1 MSWRNVVSFGETCHM
16 PHSSVKINS
25 PSDGLTSRIEMGFE
39 MDIEADEV
47 VNQEEDWQEAETE
60 LEESTEVQAEVQEEV
75 EQEQSGDEQEG
86 EESEGGEQDAD
97 EEISLFL
104 GDEELG
110 SPSSEEVK
118 QDSDLVKKLR
128 KEIQERNRELHELRA
143 NRQVQP
149 AVADEPL
156 TMPTLE
162 SVEWDEEAY
171 QQKLA
176 AYYEQKAA
184 KEKTHAEQEQQKAK
198 LFEVHNQKLV
208 QYRENASKLGVKGFE
223 QAEKTVLEEV
233 PENIQGAILHY
244 ADKPEIVVLAAGLN
258 PAIRKQLAETTD
270 PVALG
275 KLIGSIEAK
284 AKLLP
289 KSKQR
294 KPAPLAQVRGSQGAG
309 NQNADDKALLAAFP
323 DATIS

>member
-1 MSWRNVVSFGETCHM
+1 MLANGAKMHL
-16 PHSSVKINS
+16 
-25 PSDGLTSRIEMGFE
+25 PSDGLTSRIEMGFG
-39 MDIEADEV
+39 MKTEADEV
-47 VNQEEDWQEAETE
+47 INQEEDWQEAETE
-60 LEESTEVQAEVQEEV
+60 QEQSEQVQAETPEET

-86 EESEGGEQDAD
+86 GESEGGEQDAD
-97 EEISLFL
+97 DEISLFL

-143 NRQVQP
+143 NRQMQP

-184 KEKTHAEQEQQKAK
+184 KEKAHAEQEQQKAR
-198 LFEVHNQKLV
+198 LLEVHNQKLA
-208 QYRENASKLGVKGFE
+208 QYRENASKLGVKGFDE
-223 QAEKTVLEEV
+223 AEKAVLEEV

-289 KSKQR
+289 KSKQN
-294 KPAPLAQVRGSQGAG
+294 KPAPSAQVKGSQGAG
-309 NQNADDKALLAAFP
+309 KQSAVDADFNKAFP
-323 DATIS
+323 DAVIR

>member
-1 MSWRNVVSFGETCHM
+1 MLANGAKMFL
-16 PHSSVKINS
+16 

-47 VNQEEDWQEAETE
+47 INQEEDWQEAETE
-60 LEESTEVQAEVQEEV
+60 QEQSEQVQAETPEET
-75 EQEQSGDEQEG
+75 EQEQSGDEQDGG
-86 EESEGGEQDAD
+86 EPEGGEQDAD
-97 EEISLFL
+97 DEISLFL

-143 NRQVQP
+143 NRQMQP

-184 KEKTHAEQEQQKAK
+184 KEKAHAEQEQQKAR
-198 LFEVHNQKLV
+198 LLEVHNQKLA
-208 QYRENASKLGVKGFE
+208 QYRENASKLGVKGFDE
-223 QAEKTVLEEV
+223 AEKAVLEEV

-258 PAIRKQLAETTD
+258 QAIRKQLAETTD

-289 KSKQR
+289 KSKQN
-294 KPAPLAQVRGSQGAG
+294 KPAPSAQVRGSQGAG
-309 NQNADDKALLAAFP
+309 KQSAVDADFNKAFP
-323 DATIS
+323 DAVIR

>member
-1 MSWRNVVSFGETCHM
+1 MLANGAKMHL
-16 PHSSVKINS
+16 
-25 PSDGLTSRIEMGFE
+25 PSDGLTSRIEMGFG
-39 MDIEADEV
+39 MKTEADEV
-47 VNQEEDWQEAETE
+47 INQEEDWQEAEIE
-60 LEESTEVQAEVQEEV
+60 QEQSEQVQAEVPEET
-75 EQEQSGDEQEG
+75 EQEQSGDEQEDG
-86 EESEGGEQDAD
+86 ESEGSEQDAD
-97 EEISLFL
+97 DEISLFL

-128 KEIQERNRELHELRA
+128 KEIQDRNRELHELRA
-143 NRQVQP
+143 KQP
-149 AVADEPL
+149 AQPAPIDEPL

-162 SVEWDEEAY
+162 SAEWDEEVY

-176 AYYEQKAA
+176 SYYEQKSAQEKA
-184 KEKTHAEQEQQKAK
+184 KQEQEKQQAEFMQ
-198 LFEVHNQKLV
+198 LHNQKLT

-223 QAEKTVLEEV
+223 QAEKVVLAEV

-289 KSKQR
+289 KSKQN
-294 KPAPLAQVRGSQGAG
+294 KPAPSAQVKGSQGAG
-309 NQNADDKALLAAFP
+309 KQSAVDADFNKAFP
-323 DATIS
+323 DAVIR

>member
-1 MSWRNVVSFGETCHM
+1 MLANGAKMHL
-16 PHSSVKINS
+16 
-25 PSDGLTSRIEMGFE
+25 PSDGLTSRIEMGFG
-39 MDIEADEV
+39 MKTEADEV
-47 VNQEEDWQEAETE
+47 INQEEDWQEAETE
-60 LEESTEVQAEVQEEV
+60 LEESTEVQAEVQEET
-75 EQEQSGDEQEG
+75 EQVQSGDEQEG

-97 EEISLFL
+97 DEVSLFL

-128 KEIQERNRELHELRA
+128 REIQDRNRELHELRA
-143 NRQVQP
+143 KQP
-149 AVADEPL
+149 AQPAPIDEPL

-162 SVEWDEEAY
+162 SADWDEEVY

-176 AYYEQKAA
+176 AYYERKSAQEKA
-184 KEKTHAEQEQQKAK
+184 KQEQEKQQDEFMQ
-198 LFEVHNQKLV
+198 LHNQKLT

-223 QAEKTVLEEV
+223 QAEKAVLEEV

-289 KSKQR
+289 KSKQN
-294 KPAPLAQVRGSQGAG
+294 KPAPSAPVRGTQGAG
-309 NQNADDKALLAAFP
+309 RQSAVDADFNKAFP
-323 DATIS
+323 DAVIR

>member
-1 MSWRNVVSFGETCHM
+1 MKT
-16 PHSSVKINS
+16 
-25 PSDGLTSRIEMGFE
+25 
-39 MDIEADEV
+39 EADEV
-47 VNQEEDWQEAETE
+47 INQEEDWQEAETE

-75 EQEQSGDEQEG
+75 EQEKSGDEQEG
-86 EESEGGEQDAD
+86 DESEGGEQGAD
-97 EEISLFL
+97 DEISLFL

-110 SPSSEEVK
+110 SPSSEEEVK

-128 KEIQERNRELHELRA
+128 KEIQDRNRELHELRSKQSA
-143 NRQVQP
+143 AP
-149 AVADEPL
+149 AAAATEELL

-162 SVEWDEEAY
+162 SADWDEEVY

-176 AYYEQKAA
+176 SYYEQKTAQ
-184 KEKTHAEQEQQKAK
+184 EKVKAEQEAQQTKFME
-198 LFEVHNQKLV
+198 LHNQKLA

-223 QAEKTVLEEV
+223 AAEKVVLAEV
-233 PENIQGAILHY
+233 PEGVQGAILHY

-258 PAIRKQLAETTD
+258 PAIRKQLAEVTD

-289 KSKQR
+289 KSKQN
-294 KPAPLAQVRGSQGAG
+294 KPAPSAQVKGSQGAG
-309 NQNADDKALLAAFP
+309 KQSAVDADFNKAFP
-323 DATIS
+323 DAVIR

>member
-1 MSWRNVVSFGETCHM
+1 MLANGAKM
-16 PHSSVKINS
+16 YL

-47 VNQEEDWQEAETE
+47 INQEEDWQEAETE
-60 LEESTEVQAEVQEEV
+60 LEQSEQEQAEVQEET

-86 EESEGGEQDAD
+86 DESEGSEQDAD
-97 EEISLFL
+97 DEISLFL

-143 NRQVQP
+143 KQP
-149 AVADEPL
+149 AQPAPIDEPL
-156 TMPTLE
+156 TIPTLE
-162 SVEWDEEAY
+162 SADWDEEVY
-171 QQKLA
+171 QHKLA
-176 AYYEQKAA
+176 AYYERKSAQEKA
-184 KEKTHAEQEQQKAK
+184 KQEQEKQQAEFMQ
-198 LFEVHNQKLV
+198 LHNQKLT

-223 QAEKTVLEEV
+223 QAEKVVLAEV
-233 PENIQGAILHY
+233 PENIQDAILHY

-270 PVALG
+270 PVVIG
-275 KLIGSIEAK
+275 KLIGSIEAR

-289 KSKQR
+289 KSKQN
-294 KPAPLAQVRGSQGAG
+294 KPAPSAQVKGSQGAG
-309 NQNADDKALLAAFP
+309 KQSAVDADFNKAFP
-323 DATIS
+323 DAVIR

>member
-1 MSWRNVVSFGETCHM
+1 MNNQAE
-16 PHSSVKINS
+16 
-25 PSDGLTSRIEMGFE
+25 
-39 MDIEADEV
+39 EV
-47 VNQEEDWQEAETE
+47 IDQEEDWQEAETE
-60 LEESTEVQAEVQEEV
+60 QEQSEQAQAETPEET
-75 EQEQSGDEQEG
+75 EQEQPGDEQEG
-86 EESEGGEQDAD
+86 DESEGSEQDAD
-97 EEISLFL
+97 DEISLFL

-143 NRQVQP
+143 NRQAQP

-176 AYYEQKAA
+176 AYYEQKTS
-184 KEKTHAEQEQQKAK
+184 KEKERTEQEQQKAK
-198 LFEVHNQKLV
+198 LLEVHNQKLA
-208 QYRENASKLGVKGFE
+208 QYRENASKLGVKGFAE
-223 QAEKTVLEEV
+223 AEKAVLEEI

-275 KLIGSIEAK
+275 KLIGSIEAR

-289 KSKQR
+289 KSKQN
-294 KPAPLAQVRGSQGAG
+294 KPAPSAQVKGSQGAG
-309 NQNADDKALLAAFP
+309 KQSAVDADFNKAFP
-323 DATIS
+323 DAVIR

>member
-1 MSWRNVVSFGETCHM
+1 MLANGAKM
-16 PHSSVKINS
+16 YL
-25 PSDGLTSRIEMGFE
+25 PSDGLTSRIEMGFG
-39 MDIEADEV
+39 MKTEADEV
-47 VNQEEDWQEAETE
+47 INQEEDWQEAETE

-97 EEISLFL
+97 DEISLFL

-118 QDSDLVKKLR
+118 QDSDLVKRLR

-143 NRQVQP
+143 NRQMQP
-149 AVADEPL
+149 AVADESL

-184 KEKTHAEQEQQKAK
+184 KEKAHAEQEQQKAK
-198 LFEVHNQKLV
+198 LLEVHNQKLA
-208 QYRENASKLGVKGFE
+208 QYRENASKLGVKGFAE
-223 QAEKTVLEEV
+223 AEKAVLEEV

-289 KSKQR
+289 KSKQN
-294 KPAPLAQVRGSQGAG
+294 KPAPSAQVKGSQGAG
-309 NQNADDKALLAAFP
+309 KQSAVDADFNKAFP
-323 DATIS
+323 DAVIR

>member
-1 MSWRNVVSFGETCHM
+1 MLANGAKM
-16 PHSSVKINS
+16 LL

-39 MDIEADEV
+39 MDIEEDKV
-47 VNQEEDWQEAETE
+47 IDQEEELREAETD
-60 LEESTEVQAEVQEEV
+60 LEQSDQVHAEAQEEV
-75 EQEQSGDEQEG
+75 EQEQAGGEQ
-86 EESEGGEQDAD
+86 EGGEQDVD
-97 EEISLFL
+97 DEISLFL

-110 SPSSEEVK
+110 SPSSEEEVK

-128 KEIQERNRELHELRA
+128 KEIQDRNRELHELRA
-143 NRQVQP
+143 KQP
-149 AVADEPL
+149 AQHAQIDEPL

-162 SVEWDEEAY
+162 SADWDEEVY

-176 AYYEQKAA
+176 SYYEQKSAQEKA
-184 KEKTHAEQEQQKAK
+184 KQEQEKKQAEFMQ
-198 LFEVHNQKLV
+198 LHNQKLT

-223 QAEKTVLEEV
+223 QAEKVVLAEV
-233 PENIQGAILHY
+233 PESIQGAILHY

-258 PAIRKQLAETTD
+258 KAIRKQLAETTD

-289 KSKQR
+289 KSKQN
-294 KPAPLAQVRGSQGAG
+294 KPAPAAKVKGSQGAG
-309 NQNADDKALLAAFP
+309 KQSAEDAEFSKAFP
-323 DATIS
+323 DAVIR

>member
-1 MSWRNVVSFGETCHM
+1 MLANGAKM
-16 PHSSVKINS
+16 YL
-25 PSDGLTSRIEMGFE
+25 PSDGLTSRIEMGFG
-39 MDIEADEV
+39 MKTEADEV
-47 VNQEEDWQEAETE
+47 INQEEDWQDAETE
-60 LEESTEVQAEVQEEV
+60 QEQSEQVQAELQEEV
-75 EQEQSGDEQEG
+75 EQEQSGDEQEDG
-86 EESEGGEQDAD
+86 ESEGSEQDAD
-97 EEISLFL
+97 DEISLFL

-143 NRQVQP
+143 NRQMQP

-184 KEKTHAEQEQQKAK
+184 KEKAHAEQEQQKAR
-198 LFEVHNQKLV
+198 LLEVHNQKLA
-208 QYRENASKLGVKGFE
+208 QYRENASKLGVKGFDE
-223 QAEKTVLEEV
+223 AEKAVLEEV

-289 KSKQR
+289 KSKQN
-294 KPAPLAQVRGSQGAG
+294 KPAPSAPVRGTQGAG
-309 NQNADDKALLAAFP
+309 RQSAVDADFNKAFP
-323 DATIS
+323 DAVIR

>member
-1 MSWRNVVSFGETCHM
+1 MLANGAKMFL
-16 PHSSVKINS
+16 
-25 PSDGLTSRIEMGFE
+25 PSDGLTSRIEMGFG
-39 MDIEADEV
+39 MKTEADEV
-47 VNQEEDWQEAETE
+47 INQEEDWQEAETE
-60 LEESTEVQAEVQEEV
+60 QEQSEQVQAETPEET

-86 EESEGGEQDAD
+86 GESEGGEQDAD
-97 EEISLFL
+97 DEISLFL

-143 NRQVQP
+143 NRQAQP

-184 KEKTHAEQEQQKAK
+184 KEKAHAEQEQQKTK
-198 LFEVHNQKLV
+198 LLEVHNQKLA

-223 QAEKTVLEEV
+223 QAEKVVLEEV

-289 KSKQR
+289 KSKQN
-294 KPAPLAQVRGSQGAG
+294 KPAPSAQVKGSQGAG
-309 NQNADDKALLAAFP
+309 KQSAVDADFNKAFP
-323 DATIS
+323 DAVIR

>member
-1 MSWRNVVSFGETCHM
+1 MLANGAKM
-16 PHSSVKINS
+16 YL

-47 VNQEEDWQEAETE
+47 INQEEDWQEAETE
-60 LEESTEVQAEVQEEV
+60 LEQSERVQAEVREDV

-97 EEISLFL
+97 DEISLFL

-143 NRQVQP
+143 NRQMQP

-184 KEKTHAEQEQQKAK
+184 KEKAHVEQEQQKAK
-198 LFEVHNQKLV
+198 LLEVHNQKLA

-223 QAEKTVLEEV
+223 QAEKVVLAEV

-258 PAIRKQLAETTD
+258 PAIRKQLAETAD

-289 KSKQR
+289 KSKQN
-294 KPAPLAQVRGSQGAG
+294 KPAPSAQVKGSQGAG
-309 NQNADDKALLAAFP
+309 KQSAVDADFNKAFP
-323 DATIS
+323 DAVIR

>member
-1 MSWRNVVSFGETCHM
+1 MS
-16 PHSSVKINS
+16 
-25 PSDGLTSRIEMGFE
+25 DQ
-39 MDIEADEV
+39 ADEV
-47 VNQEEDWQEAETE
+47 INQEEDWQEAETE
-60 LEESTEVQAEVQEEV
+60 LEQSERGQAEVQEEV

-86 EESEGGEQDAD
+86 GESESGEQDAD
-97 EEISLFL
+97 DEISLFL

-128 KEIQERNRELHELRA
+128 KEIQDRNRELHELRA
-143 NRQVQP
+143 NRQMQP

-184 KEKTHAEQEQQKAK
+184 KEKAHAEQEQHKAK
-198 LFEVHNQKLV
+198 LFEVHNQKLA

-223 QAEKTVLEEV
+223 QAEKAVLEEV

-244 ADKPEIVVLAAGLN
+244 ADKPEFVVLAAGLN

-289 KSKQR
+289 KSKQN
-294 KPAPLAQVRGSQGAG
+294 KPAPSAQVRGSQGAG
-309 NQNADDKALLAAFP
+309 QQSVVDADFNKAFP
-323 DATIS
+323 DAVIR

>member
-1 MSWRNVVSFGETCHM
+1 MNL
-16 PHSSVKINS
+16 
-25 PSDGLTSRIEMGFE
+25 PSGGLTSRIEMGFG
-39 MDIEADEV
+39 MKTEADEV
-47 VNQEEDWQEAETE
+47 INQEEDWQEAETE
-60 LEESTEVQAEVQEEV
+60 QEQSEQVQAETPEEV

-86 EESEGGEQDAD
+86 DESEGSEQDAD
-97 EEISLFL
+97 DEISLFL

-110 SPSSEEVK
+110 SPSSEEEVK

-128 KEIQERNRELHELRA
+128 KEIQDRNRELHELRA
-143 NRQVQP
+143 KQP
-149 AVADEPL
+149 AQPAPIDDTL
-156 TMPTLE
+156 TIPTLE
-162 SVEWDEEAY
+162 SADWDEEVY

-176 AYYEQKAA
+176 GYYEQKTAQEKA
-184 KEKTHAEQEQQKAK
+184 KQARAEQEAK
-198 LFEVHNQKLV
+198 LLELHNQKLA

-223 QAEKTVLEEV
+223 RAEKAVLDEV
-233 PENIQGAILHY
+233 PEGIQGAILHY

-289 KSKQR
+289 KSKQN
-294 KPAPLAQVRGSQGAG
+294 KPAPSAQVKGSQGAG
-309 NQNADDKALLAAFP
+309 KQSAVDAEFSKAFP
-323 DATIS
+323 DAVIR

>member
-1 MSWRNVVSFGETCHM
+1 MLANGAKMHL
-16 PHSSVKINS
+16 
-25 PSDGLTSRIEMGFE
+25 PSDGLTSRIEMGFG
-39 MDIEADEV
+39 MKTEADEV
-47 VNQEEDWQEAETE
+47 INQEEDWQEAETE
-60 LEESTEVQAEVQEEV
+60 QEQSEQVQAEVQEEV
-75 EQEQSGDEQEG
+75 EQEQPGDEQEG
-86 EESEGGEQDAD
+86 DESEGSEQDAD
-97 EEISLFL
+97 DEISLFL

-128 KEIQERNRELHELRA
+128 KEIQDRNRELHELRA
-143 NRQVQP
+143 KQPVQP
-149 AVADEPL
+149 APIDEPL

-162 SVEWDEEAY
+162 SADWDEEVY
-171 QQKLA
+171 QQKLS
-176 AYYEQKAA
+176 AYYEQKSAQEKA
-184 KEKTHAEQEQQKAK
+184 KQEQEKQQAEFMQ
-198 LFEVHNQKLV
+198 LHNQKLT
-208 QYRENASKLGVKGFE
+208 QYRENASKLGVKGFAE
-223 QAEKTVLEEV
+223 AEKAVLEEV

-289 KSKQR
+289 KSKQN
-294 KPAPLAQVRGSQGAG
+294 KPAPSAQVKGSQGAG
-309 NQNADDKALLAAFP
+309 QQSVVDADFNKAFP
-323 DATIS
+323 DAVIR

>member
-1 MSWRNVVSFGETCHM
+1 
-16 PHSSVKINS
+16 
-25 PSDGLTSRIEMGFE
+25 MGFE
-39 MDIEADEV
+39 MKTEADEV
-47 VNQEEDWQEAETE
+47 INQEEDWQEAETE
-60 LEESTEVQAEVQEEV
+60 QGQSEQVQAETPEET

-86 EESEGGEQDAD
+86 GESEGGEQDAD
-97 EEISLFL
+97 DEISLFL

-128 KEIQERNRELHELRA
+128 KEIQDRNRELHELRGK
-143 NRQVQP
+143 QP
-149 AVADEPL
+149 AQSVANDEPI

-162 SVEWDEEAY
+162 SADWDEEVY

-176 AYYEQKAA
+176 SYYEQKSVQEKA
-184 KEKTHAEQEQQKAK
+184 KQEQDKQQADFMQLHNKK
-198 LFEVHNQKLV
+198 LT

-223 QAEKTVLEEV
+223 QAEKVVLAEV

-289 KSKQR
+289 KSKQN
-294 KPAPLAQVRGSQGAG
+294 KPAPSAQVRGSQGAG
-309 NQNADDKALLAAFP
+309 KQSAVDADFNKAFP
-323 DATIS
+323 DAVIR

>member
-1 MSWRNVVSFGETCHM
+1 MYL
-16 PHSSVKINS
+16 

-47 VNQEEDWQEAETE
+47 INQEEDWQEAEDE
-60 LEESTEVQAEVQEEV
+60 QEQSEQVQSEAPEEV

-86 EESEGGEQDAD
+86 GESEGGEQDAD
-97 EEISLFL
+97 DEISLFL

-110 SPSSEEVK
+110 SPSSEEEVK

-128 KEIQERNRELHELRA
+128 KEIQDRNRELAAERAKQVAAQSVNLDEEL
-143 NRQVQP
+143 VKP
-149 AVADEPL
+149 VFDWEKYDEESYAVALDEYHAKKAKQ
-156 TMPTLE
+156 
-162 SVEWDEEAY
+162 D
-171 QQKLA
+171 
-176 AYYEQKAA
+176 AA
-184 KEKTHAEQEQQKAK
+184 KAEREKQQADFMQ
-198 LFEVHNQKLV
+198 LHNQKLT
-208 QYRENASKLGVKGFE
+208 QYREDASKLGVKGFE
-223 QAEKTVLEEV
+223 QAEKVVLEEV
-233 PENIQGAILHY
+233 PKNIQGVILHY

-289 KSKQR
+289 KSKQN
-294 KPAPLAQVRGSQGAG
+294 KPAPAAKVKGSQGAG
-309 NQNADDKALLAAFP
+309 KQSAADAEFSKAFP
-323 DATIS
+323 DAVIR

>member
-1 MSWRNVVSFGETCHM
+1 MANGAKM
-16 PHSSVKINS
+16 YL

-39 MDIEADEV
+39 MNNEADEV
-47 VNQEEDWQEAETE
+47 IEQEEDWQEAETE
-60 LEESTEVQAEVQEEV
+60 LEQSEQVQAEAPEET

-97 EEISLFL
+97 DEISLFL

-128 KEIQERNRELHELRA
+128 KEIQDRNRELHELRA
-143 NRQVQP
+143 KQP
-149 AVADEPL
+149 AQPAPIDEPL

-162 SVEWDEEAY
+162 SADWDEEVY

-176 AYYEQKAA
+176 AYYEQKSAQEKA
-184 KEKTHAEQEQQKAK
+184 KQEQEKHQAEFMQ
-198 LFEVHNQKLV
+198 LHNQKLT
-208 QYRENASKLGVKGFE
+208 QYRENASKLGVKGFD
-223 QAEKTVLEEV
+223 QAEKVVLAEV
-233 PENIQGAILHY
+233 PESIQGAILHY

-275 KLIGSIEAK
+275 KLIGSIEVK

-289 KSKQR
+289 KSKQN
-294 KPAPLAQVRGSQGAG
+294 KPAPAANVKGSQGAG
-309 NQNADDKALLAAFP
+309 KQSAVDADFNKAFP
-323 DATIS
+323 DAVIR

>member
-1 MSWRNVVSFGETCHM
+1 MLANGAKM
-16 PHSSVKINS
+16 YL
-25 PSDGLTSRIEMGFE
+25 PSDGLTSRIEMGFG
-39 MDIEADEV
+39 MKTEADEV
-47 VNQEEDWQEAETE
+47 INQEEDWQEAETE
-60 LEESTEVQAEVQEEV
+60 QEQSEQVQAETPEET

-86 EESEGGEQDAD
+86 EESEGSEQDAD
-97 EEISLFL
+97 DEISLFL

-110 SPSSEEVK
+110 SPSSEEEVK
-118 QDSDLVKKLR
+118 QGSDLVKKLR

-143 NRQVQP
+143 NRQMQP

-176 AYYEQKAA
+176 AYYEQKAS
-184 KEKTHAEQEQQKAK
+184 KEKAHAEQEQQKAK
-198 LFEVHNQKLV
+198 LLEVHNQKLA
-208 QYRENASKLGVKGFE
+208 QYRENASKLGVKGFAE
-223 QAEKTVLEEV
+223 AEKAVLEEV

-289 KSKQR
+289 KSKQN
-294 KPAPLAQVRGSQGAG
+294 KPAPSAQVKGSQGAG
-309 NQNADDKALLAAFP
+309 KQSAVDADFNKAFP
-323 DATIS
+323 DAVIR

>member
-1 MSWRNVVSFGETCHM
+1 MLANGAKMHL
-16 PHSSVKINS
+16 
-25 PSDGLTSRIEMGFE
+25 PSDGLTSRIEMGFG
-39 MDIEADEV
+39 MKTEADEV
-47 VNQEEDWQEAETE
+47 INQEEDWQEAETE
-60 LEESTEVQAEVQEEV
+60 LEQSEQVQAETPEEA

-86 EESEGGEQDAD
+86 EESEGGEQDD
-97 EEISLFL
+97 DGEISLFL

-143 NRQVQP
+143 KQP
-149 AVADEPL
+149 AQPAPIDDPL

-162 SVEWDEEAY
+162 SADWDEEVY

-176 AYYEQKAA
+176 AYYERKSAQEKA
-184 KEKTHAEQEQQKAK
+184 KQEQEKQQAEFMR
-198 LFEVHNQKLV
+198 LHNQKLT

-223 QAEKTVLEEV
+223 QAEKAVLEEV

-258 PAIRKQLAETTD
+258 QAIRKQLAETTD

-289 KSKQR
+289 KSKQN
-294 KPAPLAQVRGSQGAG
+294 KPAPSAQVKGSQGAG
-309 NQNADDKALLAAFP
+309 KQSAVDVDFNKAFP
-323 DATIS
+323 DAVIR

>member
-1 MSWRNVVSFGETCHM
+1 MYL
-16 PHSSVKINS
+16 

-39 MDIEADEV
+39 MYIEAEEV
-47 VNQEEDWQEAETE
+47 VDQEDEWQEAETE
-60 LEESTEVQAEVQEEV
+60 QEQSEQVQAEVQEEV

-86 EESEGGEQDAD
+86 DEPEGSEQDAD
-97 EEISLFL
+97 GEISLFL

-110 SPSSEEVK
+110 SPSREEVK

-143 NRQVQP
+143 NRQMQP

-184 KEKTHAEQEQQKAK
+184 KEKAHAEQEQQKAK
-198 LFEVHNQKLV
+198 LLEVHSLKLA
-208 QYRENASKLGVKGFE
+208 QYRENASKLGVKGFAD
-223 QAEKTVLEEV
+223 AEKAVLEEV

-289 KSKQR
+289 KSKQN
-294 KPAPLAQVRGSQGAG
+294 KPAPSAQVKGSQGAG
-309 NQNADDKALLAAFP
+309 KQSAVDADFNKAFP
-323 DATIS
+323 DAVIR

>member
-1 MSWRNVVSFGETCHM
+1 MLANGAKM
-16 PHSSVKINS
+16 YL

-47 VNQEEDWQEAETE
+47 IGQEEEWQEAETE
-60 LEESTEVQAEVQEEV
+60 LEQSEQVQAEVQEEV

-97 EEISLFL
+97 DEISLFL

-118 QDSDLVKKLR
+118 QDSDLVKRLR

-143 NRQVQP
+143 NRQMQP

-184 KEKTHAEQEQQKAK
+184 KEKAHAEQEQQKAR
-198 LFEVHNQKLV
+198 LLEVHNQKLA
-208 QYRENASKLGVKGFE
+208 QYRENASKLGVKGFDE
-223 QAEKTVLEEV
+223 AEKAVLEEV

-258 PAIRKQLAETTD
+258 PAIRKQLADTTD

-275 KLIGSIEAK
+275 KLIGSIEAR

-289 KSKQR
+289 KSKQN
-294 KPAPLAQVRGSQGAG
+294 KPAPSAQVKGSQGAG
-309 NQNADDKALLAAFP
+309 KQSAVDADFNKAFP
-323 DATIS
+323 DAVIR

>member
-1 MSWRNVVSFGETCHM
+1 
-16 PHSSVKINS
+16 
-25 PSDGLTSRIEMGFE
+25 MGFG
-39 MDIEADEV
+39 MKTEADEV
-47 VNQEEDWQEAETE
+47 INQEEDWQEAETE
-60 LEESTEVQAEVQEEV
+60 QEQSEQVQAEVQEEV

-86 EESEGGEQDAD
+86 DESEGGEQDAD
-97 EEISLFL
+97 DEISLFL

-128 KEIQERNRELHELRA
+128 KEIQDRNRELHELRA
-143 NRQVQP
+143 KQP
-149 AVADEPL
+149 AQPAPIDEPL

-162 SVEWDEEAY
+162 SADWDEEVY
-171 QQKLA
+171 QQKLS
-176 AYYEQKAA
+176 AYYEQKSAQEKA
-184 KEKTHAEQEQQKAK
+184 KQEQEKQQAEFMR
-198 LFEVHNQKLV
+198 LHNQKLT

-223 QAEKTVLEEV
+223 QAEKAVLEEV

-289 KSKQR
+289 KSKQN
-294 KPAPLAQVRGSQGAG
+294 KPAPSAKVKGSQGAG
-309 NQNADDKALLAAFP
+309 KQSAVDVDFNKAFP
-323 DATIS
+323 DAVIR

>member
-1 MSWRNVVSFGETCHM
+1 
-16 PHSSVKINS
+16 
-25 PSDGLTSRIEMGFE
+25 MGFE
-39 MDIEADEV
+39 MKTEADQV
-47 VNQEEDWQEAETE
+47 IDQEEEWQEPEAETE
-60 LEESTEVQAEVQEEV
+60 QSELEQAEVQKEV
-75 EQEQSGDEQEG
+75 EQEQSGDERDG
-86 EESEGGEQDAD
+86 GESEGGEQDTD
-97 EEISLFL
+97 DEISLFL

-110 SPSSEEVK
+110 SPSSEEEVK

-128 KEIQERNRELHELRA
+128 KEIQDRNRELHELRA
-143 NRQVQP
+143 KQPVQP
-149 AVADEPL
+149 APTNEPL

-162 SVEWDEEAY
+162 SADWDEEVY

-176 AYYEQKAA
+176 AYYEQKSAQEKA
-184 KEKTHAEQEQQKAK
+184 KQEQEKQQAEFMQ
-198 LFEVHNQKLV
+198 LHNQKLT

-223 QAEKTVLEEV
+223 QAEKVVLAEV
-233 PENIQGAILHY
+233 PESIQGAILHY

-289 KSKQR
+289 KSKQN
-294 KPAPLAQVRGSQGAG
+294 KPAPAATVKGGSGAVTNG
-309 NQNADDKALLAAFP
+309 LDKALEEARKSG
-323 DATIS
+323 DYDRVMQIKRKMKK

>member
-1 MSWRNVVSFGETCHM
+1 MLANGAKMHL
-16 PHSSVKINS
+16 
-25 PSDGLTSRIEMGFE
+25 PSDGLTSRIEMGFG
-39 MDIEADEV
+39 MKTEADEV
-47 VNQEEDWQEAETE
+47 INQEEEWQEAETE
-60 LEESTEVQAEVQEEV
+60 LEESEQVQAEVQGEV

-86 EESEGGEQDAD
+86 EESEGSEQDAD
-97 EEISLFL
+97 DEISLFL

-184 KEKTHAEQEQQKAK
+184 KEKAHAEQEQQKAK
-198 LFEVHNQKLV
+198 LFEVHNQKLA
-208 QYRENASKLGVKGFE
+208 QYRENASKLGVKGFAE
-223 QAEKTVLEEV
+223 AEKAVLEEV

-275 KLIGSIEAK
+275 KLIGSIEAR

-289 KSKQR
+289 KSKQN
-294 KPAPLAQVRGSQGAG
+294 KPAPSAQVKGSQGAG
-309 NQNADDKALLAAFP
+309 KQSAVDADFNKAFP
-323 DATIS
+323 DAVIR